1 MKKGLFVLS
10 IIMVCYMSAC
20 NSGEVN
26 GESELADN
34 DYIIDEVSDKTDS
47 TDNIS
52 EDEEEMK
59 MEASNRTIIAE
70 ALGVDENNRNI
81 RFILSSLDTICA
93 GKIQSAEATEVDGEK
108 VLNLVAEDGT
118 DYRIFLSGSGSVEAV
133 ENLATGEWPIQSNR

>member
-1 MKKGLFVLS
+1 
-10 IIMVCYMSAC
+10 
-20 NSGEVN
+20 
-26 GESELADN
+26 
-34 DYIIDEVSDKTDS
+34 
-47 TDNIS
+47 
-52 EDEEEMK
+52 

-81 RFILSSLDTICA
+81 LDTICA